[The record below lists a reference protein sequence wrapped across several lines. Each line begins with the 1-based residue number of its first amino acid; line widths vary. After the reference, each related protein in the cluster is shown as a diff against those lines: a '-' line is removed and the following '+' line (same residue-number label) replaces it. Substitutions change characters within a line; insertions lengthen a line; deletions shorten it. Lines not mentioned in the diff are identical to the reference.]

1 MLQPRSGYYSAS
13 GAAKVPD
20 VDRELRDTTST
31 TPQLTR
37 IHTLPQSIT
46 TRIMNSALHSSPPST
61 QITDTESPLDL
72 KQCREYLER
81 LGMSPAEADDL
92 LPSNQRESCFVDMAD
107 FVDIV
112 EELIATGGYGQ
123 MRHYD
128 IKAIKIEWQN
138 RNKEL
143 ENQFE
148 DLQNRIL
155 SDLLAYLSTKDLST
169 KKYEHAVKYAADFIQ
184 SDAYNYRISFIINV
198 LPLLLNH
205 PTPTPTQYPTAEDP
219 RTIQTP
225 GSSKK
230 RAPKSKAQPSNVKL
244 RRSARI
250 RCLQEDSK
258 KPTSPPPTRR
268 QNKKGKQGKEG
279 RQVRRRL

>member
-1 MLQPRSGYYSAS
+1 M
-13 GAAKVPD
+13 
-20 VDRELRDTTST
+20 DRELRDIRDTTST
-31 TPQLTR
+31 TPQLTW

-46 TRIMNSALHSSPPST
+46 TRIMNPALHFSPSST

-92 LPSNQRESCFVDMAD
+92 LPSNQRESCFVDMVD

-112 EELIATGGYGQ
+112 EELIATGAYGQ

-143 ENQFE
+143 EDQFE
-148 DLQNRIL
+148 DLQIRIL

-169 KKYEHAVKYAADFIQ
+169 KKYEDAVKYAADFIQ
-184 SDAYNYRISFIINV
+184 GDGYNYRIRFIINV
-198 LPLLLNH
+198 LPLLLNDS
-205 PTPTPTQYPTAEDP
+205 TPTPTQYPTAEDP

-250 RCLQEDSK
+250 KRLQEDSK
-258 KPTSPPPTRR
+258 KPISPPPTRR